1 MKLSERVKQSNAETE
16 QPNGTSPGKRVSE
29 PVDPTP
35 VVNDQMM
42 KLKQRAQEALLVRM
56 GPSLFDSKTTAAQL
70 DAIAIQELG
79 IILKD
84 EKIPLTSLERDQLV
98 AAITD
103 QVLGYGP
110 IERYLADP
118 AVTEIMVN
126 GLDGIYV
133 ERNGKIALTDSHFLS
148 DQHILRVIDRI
159 VAPIGRRIDELSP
172 MVDAR
177 LADGSRVNAIIPPL
191 AVDGPVLTIRKFG
204 QHIFTADD
212 LVQSGGMTD
221 QLATFLTACVEGRA
235 NILVSGGTGSG
246 KTTLLNVLSAMIPD
260 GERIVTIE
268 DSAELRLAQRH
279 VVRLEGRPP
288 NIEGRG
294 EVVARDLVRNAL
306 RMRPDR
312 IIIGEVRG
320 GEALD
325 MLQAMNTGHDGSL
338 STLHANTPRDA
349 LARLETMSLMAG
361 FDLPMRAIREQ
372 CAAAIDLLVHIARL
386 SDGTRR
392 VTEGVR
398 GRWHGG
404 RDHHPVR
411 PLRLRV
417 WRRPRR
423 ERTDQREAAAHR
435 DSAQV
440 RRSPRRARHRRLT
453 GGLHPRIGDDGR
465 S

>member
-1 MKLSERVKQSNAETE
+1 MKLGERLQQSKDEAE
-16 QPNGTSPGKRVSE
+16 QANGAESPRASDAAAGV
-29 PVDPTP
+29 PAAVDPLTR
-35 VVNDQMM
+35 
-42 KLKQRAQEALLVRM
+42 LKQRAQEALLVRM
-56 GPSLFDSKTTAAQL
+56 GPSLFDSKTTPSQL
-70 DAIAIQELG
+70 DAIATQELG
-79 IILKD
+79 IILNE
-84 EKIPLTSLERDQLV
+84 EKIPLTTAERDQLV

-118 AVTEIMVN
+118 AVSEIMVN
-126 GLDGIYV
+126 GLEGIYV
-133 ERNGKIALTDSHFLS
+133 ERNGKITLTDSYFLS

-159 VAPIGRRIDELSP
+159 VAPVGRRIDELSP

-177 LADGSRVNAIIPPL
+177 LPDGSRVNAIIPPL

-204 QHIFTADD
+204 AHTFTVDD
-212 LVQSGGMTD
+212 LVAIGAMTD
-221 QLATFLTACVEGRA
+221 QAAHFLGACVEGRA

-260 GERIVTIE
+260 NERIVTIE
-268 DSAELRLAQRH
+268 DSAELRLSQRH

-294 EVVARDLVRNAL
+294 EIVTRDLLRNAL

-349 LARLETMSLMAG
+349 LSRLETLALMAG
-361 FDLPMRAIREQ
+361 YRPADAGHPRAVGVGDRS
-372 CAAAIDLLVHIARL
+372 ARAHR
-386 SDGTRR
+386 TVERR
-392 VTEGVR
+392 DAPHHQGLR
-398 GRWHGG
+398 RRRDGG
-404 RDHHPVR
+404 RDHHPLR

-417 WRRPRR
+417 RGGAREDGRIKGRLQPTGIRPRF
-423 ERTDQREAAAHR
+423 D
-435 DSAQV
+435 D
-440 RRSPRRARHRRLT
+440 RLT
-453 GGLHPRIGDDGR
+453 ELGIVVSPETFEPVRIA
-465 S
+465 

>member
-1 MKLSERVKQSNAETE
+1 MKLSERVKQSKSDAE
-16 QPNGTSPGKRVSE
+16 QPNGQPEHTRASE
-29 PVDPTP
+29 AVDPAS
-35 VVNDQMM
+35 VVDDPLT
-42 KLKQRAQEALLVRM
+42 KLKLRAQEALLVRM

-79 IILKD
+79 IVIKE
-84 EKIPLTSLERDQLV
+84 EKIPLTTMERDQLV

-118 AVTEIMVN
+118 AVSEIMVN
-126 GLDGIYV
+126 GLEGIYI
-133 ERNGKIALTDSHFLS
+133 ERDGKITLTDSYFLS

-159 VAPIGRRIDELSP
+159 VAPVGRRIDELSP

-204 QHIFTADD
+204 ARTFTVDD
-212 LVQSGGMTD
+212 LVDNGAMTD
-221 QLATFLTACVEGRA
+221 QVAQFLGACVEGRA

-260 GERIVTIE
+260 DERIVTIE

-294 EVVARDLVRNAL
+294 EIVTRDLLRNAL

-312 IIIGEVRG
+312 IIVGEVRG

-349 LARLETMSLMAG
+349 LSRLETMSLMAG
-361 FDLPMRAIREQ
+361 FDLPISAIREQ
-372 CAAAIDLLVHIARL
+372 SAAAIDLLVHVARL
-386 SDGTRR
+386 HDGSRR
-392 VTEGVR
+392 ITKVCGVEGMEGEIITLCDLFVFEYAE
-398 GRWHGG
+398 G
-404 RDHHPVR
+404 RDK
-411 PLRLRV
+411 
-417 WRRPRR
+417 
-423 ERTDQREAAAHR
+423 
-435 DSAQV
+435 
-440 RRSPRRARHRRLT
+440 
-453 GGLHPRIGDDGR
+453 DGR
-465 S
+465 IKGRLQPTGLRPKFDDRLNELGIVVSPDVFEPTKSF

>member
-1 MKLSERVKQSNAETE
+1 MKLSERVKQSKAESAR
-16 QPNGTSPGKRVSE
+16 PNGESPSTRVSE
-29 PVDPTP
+29 VVDTAP
-35 VVNDQMM
+35 VVDDQMT

-56 GPSLFDSKTTAAQL
+56 GPSLFDSTTTPAQL

-79 IILKD
+79 IIIKE
-84 EKIPLTSLERDQLV
+84 EKIPLTSIERDQLV

-118 AVTEIMVN
+118 AVSEIMVN

-133 ERNGKIALTDSHFLS
+133 ERDGKITLTDSHFLS

-159 VAPIGRRIDELSP
+159 VAPVGRRIDELSP

-204 QHIFTADD
+204 KHTFTVDD

-221 QLATFLTACVEGRA
+221 QLATCFRACVEGRA

-246 KTTLLNVLSAMIPD
+246 KTTLLNVLSAMIPE

-294 EVVARDLVRNAL
+294 EVVARIRAQ
-306 RMRPDR
+306 R
-312 IIIGEVRG
+312 
-320 GEALD
+320 A
-325 MLQAMNTGHDGSL
+325 A
-338 STLHANTPRDA
+338 DA
-349 LARLETMSLMAG
+349 
-361 FDLPMRAIREQ
+361 P
-372 CAAAIDLLVHIARL
+372 
-386 SDGTRR
+386 
-392 VTEGVR
+392 
-398 GRWHGG
+398 
-404 RDHHPVR
+404 
-411 PLRLRV
+411 
-417 WRRPRR
+417 
-423 ERTDQREAAAHR
+423 
-435 DSAQV
+435 
-440 RRSPRRARHRRLT
+440 
-453 GGLHPRIGDDGR
+453 
-465 S
+465 

>member
-1 MKLSERVKQSNAETE
+1 MKLGERLKQSREESELQNGPET
-16 QPNGTSPGKRVSE
+16 TRASE
-29 PVDPTP
+29 VVDVAPVADDPLT
-35 VVNDQMM
+35 

-56 GPSLFDSKTTAAQL
+56 GPSLFDSNTTPAQL
-70 DAIAIQELG
+70 DAIAVQELG
-79 IILKD
+79 IIIKE
-84 EKIPLTSLERDQLV
+84 EKIPLTTLERDQLV

-133 ERNGKIALTDSHFLS
+133 ERDGKIALTDSYFLS
-148 DQHILRVIDRI
+148 DQHLLRVIDRI
-159 VAPIGRRIDELSP
+159 VAPVGRRIDELSP

-204 QHIFTADD
+204 QHTFTADD
-212 LVQSGGMTD
+212 LVRSGAMTD
-221 QLATFLTACVEGRA
+221 ELAAFLSACVEGRA

-246 KTTLLNVLSAMIPD
+246 KTTLLNVLSAMIPE

-361 FDLPMRAIREQ
+361 FDLPLRAIREQ
-372 CAAAIDLLVHIARL
+372 SAAAIDLLVHIARL
-386 SDGTRR
+386 PDGTRR
-392 VTEGVR
+392 VTKVCGVD
-398 GRWHGG
+398 GMESDIITLSDLFVFEYGEG
-404 RDHHPVR
+404 RDVDGRIRGHLNPTGI
-411 PLRLRV
+411 
-417 WRRPRR
+417 RPRF
-423 ERTDQREAAAHR
+423 D
-435 DSAQV
+435 D
-440 RRSPRRARHRRLT
+440 RLT
-453 GGLHPRIGDDGR
+453 ELGIAVSPDIFAPAEK
-465 S
+465 

>member
-1 MKLSERVKQSNAETE
+1 MKLSERVKQSKAESDR
-16 QPNGTSPGKRVSE
+16 PNGEAPSKRASE
-29 PVDPTP
+29 VVEAAP
-35 VVNDQMM
+35 VVDDQMT
-42 KLKQRAQEALLVRM
+42 KLKQRAQEALLIRM

-79 IILKD
+79 IVIKE

-126 GLDGIYV
+126 GLDGIFV
-133 ERNGKIALTDSHFLS
+133 EREGKITLTDSYFLS

-159 VAPIGRRIDELSP
+159 VAPVGRRIDESSP

-177 LADGSRVNAIIPPL
+177 LPDGSRVNAIIPPL
-191 AVDGPVLTIRKFG
+191 AVDGPVVTIRKFAT
-204 QHIFTADD
+204 HTFTAED
-212 LVQSGGMTD
+212 LVNIGAMTE
-221 QLATFLTACVEGRA
+221 QLARYLSACVEGRA

-260 GERIVTIE
+260 DERIVTIE

-294 EVVARDLVRNAL
+294 EVVTRDLLRNAL

-349 LARLETMSLMAG
+349 LSRLETLSLMAG

-372 CAAAIDLLVHIARL
+372 AAAAIDLLVHVARL
-386 SDGTRR
+386 HDGTRR
-392 VTEGVR
+392 ITKVCGVEGMEGDIITLSDLFVFEYAE
-398 GRWHGG
+398 G
-404 RDHHPVR
+404 
-411 PLRLRV
+411 
-417 WRRPRR
+417 R
-423 ERTDQREAAAHR
+423 ERDGRIKGRLQPTGHPT
-435 DSAQV
+435 QV
-440 RRSPRRARHRRLT
+440 RRSSGRARYRRLA
-453 GGLHPRIGDDGR
+453 
-465 S
+465 

>member
-1 MKLSERVKQSNAETE
+1 MKLGERLQQSKDEAE
-16 QPNGTSPGKRVSE
+16 QANGAESPRASDAAAGV
-29 PVDPTP
+29 PAAVDPLTR
-35 VVNDQMM
+35 
-42 KLKQRAQEALLVRM
+42 LKQRAQEALLVRM
-56 GPSLFDSKTTAAQL
+56 GPSLFDSKTTPSQL
-70 DAIAIQELG
+70 DAIATQELG
-79 IILKD
+79 IILNE
-84 EKIPLTSLERDQLV
+84 EKIPLTTAERDQLV

-118 AVTEIMVN
+118 AVSEIMVN
-126 GLDGIYV
+126 GLEGIYV
-133 ERNGKIALTDSHFLS
+133 ERNGKITLTDSYFLS

-159 VAPIGRRIDELSP
+159 VAPVGRRIDELSP

-177 LADGSRVNAIIPPL
+177 LPDGSRVNAIIPPL

-204 QHIFTADD
+204 AHTFTVDD
-212 LVQSGGMTD
+212 LVDIGAMTD
-221 QLATFLTACVEGRA
+221 QAARFLGACVEGRA

-260 GERIVTIE
+260 NERIVTIE
-268 DSAELRLAQRH
+268 DSAELRLSQRH

-294 EVVARDLVRNAL
+294 EVVTRDLLRNAL

-349 LARLETMSLMAG
+349 LSRLETLALMAG
-361 FDLPMRAIREQ
+361 YDLPMRAIREQ
-372 CAAAIDLLVHIARL
+372 SASAIDLLVHIARL

-392 VTEGVR
+392 ITKVCGVDGMEGEIITLCDLFVFEYGEGREKDGRIKGRLQPTGIRPRFDDRLTELGIVVSPETFE
-398 GRWHGG
+398 
-404 RDHHPVR
+404 PVR
-411 PLRLRV
+411 I
-417 WRRPRR
+417 
-423 ERTDQREAAAHR
+423 T
-435 DSAQV
+435 
-440 RRSPRRARHRRLT
+440 
-453 GGLHPRIGDDGR
+453 
-465 S
+465 